1 MKKDLK
7 EIADNFFVKYILNKI
22 LFAKNFVKNTYKF
35 YNFVEN
41 NIYERIICQLKFLER
56 ITEKKSFFLQ
66 FFLINLQENYH
77 VIWEFLVV
85 YHFLQDNIIYVL
97 LCHSKLIKNKI
108 FFYLKSLTLL
118 PNSEDHLLN
127 SYFI

>member
-77 VIWEFLVV
+77 VI
-85 YHFLQDNIIYVL
+85 
-97 LCHSKLIKNKI
+97 
-108 FFYLKSLTLL
+108 
-118 PNSEDHLLN
+118 
-127 SYFI
+127 